1 MNVSNLNK
9 TQTESI
15 IPWQQNVSIPHTW
28 QIDMEHS
35 PLKRPYRVFVYK
47 PDIAPPPEGYPVI
60 YALDAN
66 SVFSTFVEA
75 MRVQMQKPEKTGVHP
90 AIIVGIGYQT
100 EQPFCQ
106 ARVYDFTR
114 PLLKEDIPP
123 HPAGK
128 EWPPHGGAEYF
139 LTFIKERVKPE
150 IERNFPVN
158 MEKQALFGHSLGGL
172 FVLQTLFS
180 EPEDFQTYI
189 AGSPSIHWDAQYF
202 KVEESSFVQ
211 KLQQSPRQLQVLIGV
226 GELEKQHSSG
236 MNKNAENMYKKLER
250 MDQYGLRVQFREFLE
265 ESHVSV
271 LLPLINR
278 AIRLV
283 SL

>member
-1 MNVSNLNK
+1 MNVNNLDQTRTDSN
-9 TQTESI
+9 

-28 QIDMEHS
+28 QMDMEHS
-35 PLKRPYRVFVYK
+35 PLKRPYRIFVYK

-100 EQPFCQ
+100 EQPFCP
-106 ARVYDFTR
+106 ARVYDFTK
-114 PLLKEDIPP
+114 PLSKEELPP
-123 HPAGK
+123 HPGGK
-128 EWPPHGGAEYF
+128 EWAPHGGADHF
-139 LTFIKERVKPE
+139 LAFIKDTVKPE
-150 IERNFPVN
+150 IERYFSINT
-158 MEKQALFGHSLGGL
+158 EKETLFGHSLGGL

-180 EPEDFQTYI
+180 EPGMFHTYI
-189 AGSPSIHWDAQYF
+189 AGSPSIHWDPQYF
-202 KVEESSFVQ
+202 KVQEKSFVQ
-211 KLQQSPRQLQVLIGV
+211 KVEQSHQIQVLIGV

-236 MNKNAENMYKKLER
+236 MNKNAWEMFKKLEG
-250 MDQYGLRVQFREFLE
+250 MSEYGVRVQFREFLE

-278 AIRLV
+278 AIRLAN
-283 SL
+283 L